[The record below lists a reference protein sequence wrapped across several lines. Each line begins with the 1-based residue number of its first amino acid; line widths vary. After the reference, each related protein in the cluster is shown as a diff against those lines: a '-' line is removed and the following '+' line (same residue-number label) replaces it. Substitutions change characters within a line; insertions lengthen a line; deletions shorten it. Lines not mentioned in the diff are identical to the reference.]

1 MSCPNELE
9 LSMYADRALEPHDAA
24 RVRAH
29 IHACAVCAERALAL
43 AQEKQVLRA
52 AFMAQEETIRVPS
65 FRLARANGGA
75 MLAVALLIGLASSSL
90 VLADLLVLQRLP
102 QPLRWLNPLTT
113 ERLVDLLLGLLV
125 TMATEGRSMLM
136 STIETL
142 AGAAAVAL
150 LVACAILLSRRTAR
164 HGAAMLALAFATLTV
179 APPSDALEIRRS
191 EGVLNVPA
199 DQTIDD
205 TLVAFAETIE
215 IDGTV
220 TGDLIAFGGRVV
232 IRGNVQGDLVTGAR
246 DIEIL
251 GTVGANV
258 LGFGETVSVGR
269 SEIGGNLFGF
279 ARRLSTSETGTID
292 GNAVLFV
299 GEASIGSPV
308 GRDLYGFA
316 GRLDVSGD
324 VGRNVHAY
332 AETVRILPQTKIGG
346 DVVAHV
352 EDESALQIAPG
363 AIVNGS
369 VRTEID
375 DARRG
380 RREPGTVTR
389 VGEFLWGQT
398 LRFGAALVTGLLLLW
413 LVPPLKRISLD
424 GFGETATAAGLGL
437 IALVAVPIIALMTA
451 FTLIGLPIS
460 IVGFLLWL
468 VGLYVAKIVLA
479 HMFGRRLLERIGKPA
494 HGAVALIVGLVLVLI
509 AVNLPLIGGLL
520 NFLLTITGLG
530 LLVVF
535 LWGRIQGRPLTT

>member
-1 MSCPNELE
+1 RVSVDRPLRPVAAVRGLDPGHRGQLLHRPPAPADERSVALLGRGCRAAGRAVREPVPARPAAVARTSRRGRRSACRSAREVSNPARSRLLPGSRLRRDRGRARHHTQSRRRADLAGETGPTTTVGGNRSRRIAKLAARAGRGPRAPRRYTMSCPNELE
-9 LSMYADRALEPHDAA
+9 LSMYADGALEPHDAA

-52 AFMAQEETIRVPS
+52 AFMAQEATIRVPS

-215 IDGTV
+215 I
-220 TGDLIAFGGRVV
+220 
-232 IRGNVQGDLVTGAR
+232 
-246 DIEIL
+246 
-251 GTVGANV
+251 
-258 LGFGETVSVGR
+258 
-269 SEIGGNLFGF
+269 
-279 ARRLSTSETGTID
+279 
-292 GNAVLFV
+292 
-299 GEASIGSPV
+299 
-308 GRDLYGFA
+308 
-316 GRLDVSGD
+316 
-324 VGRNVHAY
+324 
-332 AETVRILPQTKIGG
+332 
-346 DVVAHV
+346 
-352 EDESALQIAPG
+352 
-363 AIVNGS
+363 
-369 VRTEID
+369 
-375 DARRG
+375 
-380 RREPGTVTR
+380 
-389 VGEFLWGQT
+389 
-398 LRFGAALVTGLLLLW
+398 
-413 LVPPLKRISLD
+413 
-424 GFGETATAAGLGL
+424 
-437 IALVAVPIIALMTA
+437 
-451 FTLIGLPIS
+451 
-460 IVGFLLWL
+460 
-468 VGLYVAKIVLA
+468 
-479 HMFGRRLLERIGKPA
+479 
-494 HGAVALIVGLVLVLI
+494 
-509 AVNLPLIGGLL
+509 
-520 NFLLTITGLG
+520 
-530 LLVVF
+530 
-535 LWGRIQGRPLTT
+535 